1 MEARKDQDQS
11 VLKMFS
17 SEHFSLFNSMILFQ
31 LHYLTHVNLD
41 NELMLALLEYPL
53 LNFDHSLIWAGLQ
66 K

>member
-1 MEARKDQDQS
+1 MKSGGEERPGPIS
-11 VLKMFS
+11 I
-17 SEHFSLFNSMILFQ
+17 ENFSLFNSMILFQ